1 MLPAVAFFELM
12 SDPPDVDWALCDPG
26 ALSREPAWI
35 QSALEILSVLQMDG
49 EWLLG
54 LSEAEQ
60 VTVAQVTS
68 AKDAGGALS
77 EAVLDDLHELLA
89 GGARGTA
96 FGVFDLPSSESEAM
110 TDEEEPAGLSDSA
123 SSQHPVAASPA
134 TQSRQ
139 GPRSTR
145 NKTQPGQLCL
155 EGFFSNPA
163 RPRGGTSDGPQEG
176 RPGQQQT
183 SPGRSRSRAGRQQER
198 QQERVG
204 RQQER
209 AGSRQ

>member
-1 MLPAVAFFELM
+1 MTQ
-12 SDPPDVDWALCDPG
+12 G

-35 QSALEILSVLQMDG
+35 QSALEVLSALQMDG

-96 FGVFDLPSSESEAM
+96 FRCFRFAFLP
-110 TDEEEPAGLSDSA
+110 
-123 SSQHPVAASPA
+123 V
-134 TQSRQ
+134 
-139 GPRSTR
+139 
-145 NKTQPGQLCL
+145 
-155 EGFFSNPA
+155 
-163 RPRGGTSDGPQEG
+163 RGNDG
-176 RPGQQQT
+176 
-183 SPGRSRSRAGRQQER
+183 
-198 QQERVG
+198 
-204 RQQER
+204 
-209 AGSRQ
+209 

>member
-1 MLPAVAFFELM
+1 M
-12 SDPPDVDWALCDPG
+12 SDPPDVDWALCGPG

-35 QSALEILSVLQMDG
+35 QSALEILSALQMDG

-60 VTVAQVTS
+60 VTVAQVAS

-110 TDEEEPAGLSDSA
+110 TDEEELAGLSDSA
-123 SSQHPVAASPA
+123 SGCLLPIAASPA
-134 TQSRQ
+134 PQIREE
-139 GPRSTR
+139 PRNTR
-145 NKTQPGQLCL
+145 IKTQPGQLRL
-155 EGFFSNPA
+155 
-163 RPRGGTSDGPQEG
+163 
-176 RPGQQQT
+176 
-183 SPGRSRSRAGRQQER
+183 
-198 QQERVG
+198 
-204 RQQER
+204 
-209 AGSRQ
+209 